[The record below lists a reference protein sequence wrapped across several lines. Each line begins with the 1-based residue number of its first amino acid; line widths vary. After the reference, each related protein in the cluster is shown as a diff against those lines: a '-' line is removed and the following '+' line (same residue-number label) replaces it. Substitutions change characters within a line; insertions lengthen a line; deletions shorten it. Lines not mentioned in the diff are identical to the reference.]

1 MIIDGRQR
9 AREWEETIAR
19 TLTAKDL
26 HPVLA
31 IVVVGD
37 DPVIASFV
45 RIKKRVAERI
55 GVVMREVAFPSD
67 ATGEE
72 VARAVETLA
81 GDPSIDGVVVQLPLP
96 LHMDTDMILRGIP
109 TAKDVDVLARDT
121 VALFAQGDAP
131 VLPPVAAAVQDILE
145 YGKVSVEGKEV
156 LVLGHGRLVG
166 APVALLMRHNGAHV
180 TVVDRPI
187 ADLAREVRESDIV
200 ISGVGK
206 PGMLTPEMFTE
217 GSVLIDA
224 GTSESAGRVVGDA
237 HPDCASRV
245 ALSTPV
251 PGGVG
256 PLAVVM
262 LFKNLALL
270 AEQRHAS

>member
-19 TLTAKDL
+19 SLLRTGIT
-26 HPVLA
+26 PTLA
-31 IVVVGD
+31 IVVIGD

-55 GVVMREVAFPSD
+55 GVTMREVAFPSS

-72 VARAVETLA
+72 VARAVKTLA
-81 GDPSIDGVVVQLPLP
+81 DDASIDGIVVQLPLP
-96 LHMDTDMILRGIP
+96 LHMDTDMILRDIP
-109 TAKDVDVLARDT
+109 ITKDVDVLARDA
-121 VALFAQGDAP
+121 VALFAQGNAP
-131 VLPPVAAAVQDILE
+131 ILPPVAAAVQDILE
-145 YGKVSVEGKEV
+145 CGKVSVEGKEV

-180 TVVDRPI
+180 TVIDRPV
-187 ADLAREVRESDIV
+187 ADLLREVRESEII

>member
-19 TLTAKDL
+19 SLLRTGIT
-26 HPVLA
+26 PTLA

-55 GVVMREVAFPSD
+55 GVAMREVAFPSS

-72 VARAVETLA
+72 VARAVKTLA
-81 GDPSIDGVVVQLPLP
+81 DDASIDGVVVQLPLP
-96 LHMDTDMILRGIP
+96 LHMDTDMILRDIP
-109 TAKDVDVLARDT
+109 ITKDVDVLARDA
-121 VALFAQGDAP
+121 VALFAQGNAP
-131 VLPPVAAAVQDILE
+131 ILPPVAAAVQDILE

-180 TVVDRPI
+180 TVIDRPV
-187 ADLAREVRESDIV
+187 ADLLREVRESEII

-237 HPDCASRV
+237 HPDCATRV
-245 ALSTPV
+245 ALFTPV

-270 AEQRHAS
+270 AEERHAS

>member
-19 TLTAKDL
+19 TLTIKDL

-55 GVVMREVAFPSD
+55 GVTMREVAFPSS

-81 GDPSIDGVVVQLPLP
+81 GDASVDGIVVQLPLP
-96 LHMDTDMILRGIP
+96 SHMDTEAILRGIP
-109 TAKDVDVLARDT
+109 LLKDVDVLARDS

-131 VLPPVAAAVQDILE
+131 VLPPVAAAVQDVLE
-145 YGKVSVEGKEV
+145 YGKVNVEGKEV

-180 TVVDRPI
+180 TVIDRPI
-187 ADLAREVRESDIV
+187 ADLAREVRESDII

-206 PGMLTPEMFTE
+206 PSMLTPEMFTE
-217 GSVLIDA
+217 RSVVIDA
-224 GTSESAGRVVGDA
+224 GTSESAGRVVGDV
-237 HPDCASRV
+237 HPDCATRV
-245 ALSTPV
+245 ALFTPV

-262 LFKNLALL
+262 LFKNLVLL
-270 AEQRHAS
+270 ADQRHVS

>member
-9 AREWEETIAR
+9 AREWEETIVRSLLR
-19 TLTAKDL
+19 TGIT
-26 HPVLA
+26 PTLA

-55 GVVMREVAFPSD
+55 GATMREVAFPSS

-72 VARAVETLA
+72 VARAVKTLA
-81 GDPSIDGVVVQLPLP
+81 DDASIDGIVVQLPLP

-109 TAKDVDVLARDT
+109 ITKDVDVLARDA
-121 VALFAQGDAP
+121 VALFAQGNAP
-131 VLPPVAAAVQDILE
+131 ILPPVAAAVQDILE

-180 TVVDRPI
+180 TVIDRPV
-187 ADLAREVRESDIV
+187 ADLLREVRESEII

-237 HPDCASRV
+237 HPDCATRV
-245 ALSTPV
+245 ALFTPV

-270 AEQRHAS
+270 AEERHAS